1 MRKNSVRILTITALL
16 IAMGVV
22 IPMVMPRI
30 VIGPASFTLASHV
43 PLFAAMFFSP
53 KVAIAVALGT
63 AFGFVMTSPF
73 IIALRALSHLI
84 FAIIGASYL
93 QKNPEIVLSQK
104 KFQIY
109 NIWLGLI
116 HSVVEML
123 VVVGFILAGNEVG
136 TNYDGNI
143 LVFLFVFMG
152 IGGWVHSIIDYNL
165 AMLVMKPLSKS
176 FSIPVFTKAKDLE
189 K

>member
-1 MRKNSVRILTITALL
+1 MTTNT
-16 IAMGVV
+16 
-22 IPMVMPRI
+22 
-30 VIGPASFTLASHV
+30 
-43 PLFAAMFFSP
+43 
-53 KVAIAVALGT
+53 GT
-63 AFGFVMTSPF
+63 KKDKT
-73 IIALRALSHLI
+73 
-84 FAIIGASYL
+84 
-93 QKNPEIVLSQK
+93 EIS
-104 KFQIY
+104 
-109 NIWLGLI
+109 NALI
-116 HSVVEML
+116 HSVVEIL